1 MPRVSP
7 PTARASPGPAA
18 FGAPVV
24 FGPRHEKSRDAMML
38 LGAGAARSVR
48 DAGDLQ
54 RVMLE
59 WFQSPDV
66 RREAGGRARSAVEH
80 GRGAADRSLKL
91 VERLLA

>member
-1 MPRVSP
+1 
-7 PTARASPGPAA
+7 
-18 FGAPVV
+18 
-24 FGPRHEKSRDAMML
+24 
-38 LGAGAARSVR
+38 VR

-66 RREAGGRARSAVEH
+66 RREAGARARSAVEH